1 MTNMSTASLD
11 SMDTE
16 AQDLNRPTTEGKDDS
31 SLAAPASPAR
41 GTVRPI
47 SQLSHRLRNSWRKSF
62 QQLSSNSL
70 TKLSEEDNAE
80 NQAVSW
86 KQAFGASRKLSEV
99 ELVRE
104 EGHGNEIDL
113 STRSADGAI
122 EF

>member
-1 MTNMSTASLD
+1 MTNMSTVRLD

-16 AQDLNRPTTEGKDDS
+16 AHQDLNTPTTEGKDDS
-31 SLAAPASPAR
+31 SLAPASPAR